1 MSKGHYVYDYPRP
14 MVTVDAL
21 VFTLREGGLDVLLI
35 RRKHDPWLGMWACPG
50 GFVDLDEPLDHA
62 AARELREETGV
73 TGVSL
78 VQFHA
83 FGAVDRDPRGRVI
96 TVAYLGAADYR
107 GLAPCGAD
115 DAAEAAWLPVA
126 GLPRLASDHNLV
138 VATAVRTL
146 RALLRDREAVPDWLP
161 PTITKADLLE
171 AVDALP

>member
-1 MSKGHYVYDYPRP
+1 MSKGQYVYDYPRP

-21 VFTLREGGLDVLLI
+21 VFTVREGDLNVLLI
-35 RRKHDPWLGMWACPG
+35 RRKHDPWQGMWACPG
-50 GFVDLDEPLDHA
+50 GFVDLDEPLEQA

-73 TGVSL
+73 TGVPL

-83 FGAVDRDPRGRVI
+83 FGAVERDPRGRVI
-96 TVAYLGAADYR
+96 TVAYFGAADQR
-107 GLAPCGAD
+107 GLAPRGGD

-146 RALLRDREAVPDWLP
+146 RALLRDPEAAPDWLP
-161 PTITKADLLE
+161 ATLVKAELLE
-171 AVDALP
+171 ALDALP